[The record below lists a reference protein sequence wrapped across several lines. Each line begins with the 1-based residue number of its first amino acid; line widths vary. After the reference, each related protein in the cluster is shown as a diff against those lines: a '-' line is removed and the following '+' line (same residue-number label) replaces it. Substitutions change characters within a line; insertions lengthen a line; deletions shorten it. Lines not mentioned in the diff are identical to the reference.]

1 MHRRTLLIS
10 ALATGLLPHA
20 HAAPAMRERPDWA
33 SLFTDAEATGCL
45 VVLDARDGAEALHV
59 VNRER
64 AERRYTPAST
74 FKVPHS
80 LFALDAGLLR
90 DEFQVIKWDGVKR
103 RVPAWNADQDLRSA
117 MRNSALWVYERFAR
131 KLGEKREAA
140 YLRKTGYGNAQATG
154 KEPFWVDGGL
164 AISALEQVAFLQKL
178 YRNQL
183 PFAVAHQR
191 LVKDV
196 MVNEAGIDWIL
207 RAKTGWSGR
216 LGWWVGWVERP
227 NGAVFFAIN
236 IDTPNREEDLPKRQA
251 VVERALQD
259 IKAFPPTRTTA
270 K

>member
-1 MHRRTLLIS
+1 MLRRTLLMS
-10 ALATGLLPHA
+10 ALGAGLLPRA
-20 HAAPAMRERPDWA
+20 HAAPTARERADWA
-33 SLFTDAEATGCL
+33 HLFTEAQSTGCL
-45 VVLDARDGAEALHV
+45 VVLDARDGGETLHV

-90 DEFQVIKWDGVKR
+90 DEFQVIKWDGVQR

-140 YLRKTGYGNAQATG
+140 YLRKTGYGNARATG

-164 AISALEQVAFLQKL
+164 AISAFEQVSFLKRL

-196 MVNEAGIDWIL
+196 MVNEAGADWIL

-227 NGAVFFAIN
+227 NGAVFFAVN
-236 IDTPNREEDLPKRQA
+236 IDTPNREADLGKRQ
-251 VVERALQD
+251 VIVRNVLREMKALEP
-259 IKAFPPTRTTA
+259 A
-270 K
+270 

>member
-1 MHRRTLLIS
+1 MQRRTLLIS
-10 ALATGLLPHA
+10 ALSTGLLPHA
-20 HAAPAMRERPDWA
+20 HATPTERERADWA
-33 SLFTDAEATGCL
+33 HLFKQAEATGCL
-45 VVLDARDGAEALHV
+45 VVLDARDGGEALHV

-90 DEFQVIKWDGVKR
+90 DEFQVIKWDGVQR

-117 MRNSALWVYERFAR
+117 MRHSALWVYERFA
-131 KLGEKREAA
+131 KELGDQREAA
-140 YLRKTGYGNAQATG
+140 YLRKTGYGNALATG
-154 KEPFWVDGGL
+154 KAPFWVGGDL
-164 AISALEQVAFLQKL
+164 AISAFEQVVFLRRL

-183 PFAVAHQR
+183 PFQVAHQR

-196 MVNEAGIDWIL
+196 MVNEAGPDWIL

-236 IDTPNREEDLPKRQA
+236 IDTPNREGDLSKRQSIVKA
-251 VVERALQD
+251 ALLGMQ
-259 IKAFPPTRTTA
+259 AWGPSP
-270 K
+270 

>member
-1 MHRRTLLIS
+1 MQRRTLLIS

-20 HAAPAMRERPDWA
+20 HATPTTRERADWA
-33 SLFTDAEATGCL
+33 HLFKQAEATGCL

-59 VNRER
+59 FNRER

-90 DEFQVIKWDGVKR
+90 DEFQVIKWDGVQR

-117 MRNSALWVYERFAR
+117 MRHSVVWVYERFA
-131 KLGEKREAA
+131 KELGEQREAA

-154 KEPFWVDGGL
+154 KAPFWVDGDL
-164 AISALEQVAFLQKL
+164 AISAFEQVAFLQRL
-178 YRNQL
+178 HRNQL
-183 PFAVAHQR
+183 PFEVAHQR

-196 MVNEAGIDWIL
+196 MVNEAGADWIL

-227 NGAVFFAIN
+227 NGAVFFAAN
-236 IDTPNREEDLPKRQA
+236 IDTPNRDADLGKRQA
-251 VVERALQD
+251 VVRAVLREL
-259 IKAFPPTRTTA
+259 KVLAAP
-270 K
+270 

>member
-1 MHRRTLLIS
+1 MPTPS
-10 ALATGLLPHA
+10 E
-20 HAAPAMRERPDWA
+20 RERADWA
-33 SLFTDAEATGCL
+33 HLFTQAKATGCL
-45 VVLDARDGAEALHV
+45 VVLDARDGAETLHV

-80 LFALDAGLLR
+80 LFVLDAGLLR
-90 DEFQVIKWDGVKR
+90 DEFQVIKWDGVQR

-117 MRNSALWVYERFAR
+117 MRHSALWVYERFAR
-131 KLGEKREAA
+131 ELGEKRETD

-154 KEPFWVDGGL
+154 KAPFWVDGDL
-164 AISALEQVAFLQKL
+164 AISALEQVAFLQRL

-183 PFAVAHQR
+183 PFEVAHQR

-196 MVNEAGIDWIL
+196 MVNEAGPDRIL

-216 LGWWVGWVERP
+216 LGWWVGWVELP

-236 IDTPNREEDLPKRQA
+236 IDTPNREADLGKRQA
-251 VVERALQD
+251 VVRAVLREL
-259 IKAFPPTRTTA
+259 KVLAAP
-270 K
+270 

>member
-10 ALATGLLPHA
+10 ALATSLLPPA
-20 HAAPAMRERPDWA
+20 HAAPAMRERADWA
-33 SLFTDAEATGCL
+33 SLFTEADATGCL
-45 VVLDARDGAEALHV
+45 VVLDARDGTEALHV
-59 VNRER
+59 INRER

-80 LFALDAGLLR
+80 LFALDSGVLR

-131 KLGEKREAA
+131 KLGEKREVA
-140 YLRKTGYGNAQATG
+140 YLRRTGYGNALATG

-164 AISALEQVAFLQKL
+164 AISAFEQVAFLQKL

-196 MVNEAGIDWIL
+196 MVNEAGSDWIL

-236 IDTPNREEDLPKRQA
+236 IDTPNREADLGKRQ
-251 VVERALQD
+251 VIVRNVLREMKALE
-259 IKAFPPTRTTA
+259 PTG
-270 K
+270 

>member
-1 MHRRTLLIS
+1 MA
-10 ALATGLLPHA
+10 ALASGLIPRS
-20 HAAPAMRERPDWA
+20 HAAPTTRERADWA
-33 SLFTDAEATGCL
+33 RLFTQAEATGCL
-45 VVLDARDGAEALHV
+45 LVLDTRDGGEALHV
-59 VNRER
+59 ANRER

-103 RVPAWNADQDLRSA
+103 SRPEWNADQDLRSA
-117 MRNSALWVYERFAR
+117 MRHSALWVYERFAR
-131 KLGEKREAA
+131 ELGEQREAA
-140 YLRKTGYGNAQATG
+140 YLRKTGYGNALATG

-164 AISALEQVAFLQKL
+164 AISAFEQVAFLQRL

-183 PFAVAHQR
+183 PFEVAHQR

-196 MVNEAGIDWIL
+196 MVNEAGADWIL

-236 IDTPNREEDLPKRQA
+236 LDTPNRDADLPKRQSIVRAALKEMKVLEA
-251 VVERALQD
+251 VG
-259 IKAFPPTRTTA
+259 
-270 K
+270 